1 MKIFIT
7 GKNGFIAQTLII
19 RLLEDNHIIETSSQ
33 GDDLKLKLEEFQP
46 DIIYH
51 LAAETITNDKMVESN
66 ILLTHII
73 LEYCRH
79 NPIKKLLV
87 FGSSSEYGR
96 KTVPI
101 KETDLLEPQTMY
113 EGTKACATLLSRC
126 YAYTYNI
133 PTTVIRPMS
142 VYGPLEKPNKFM
154 TLLFSKKLKYLN
166 EAYHDWIYIDD
177 FIEGT
182 LTVMNYEEVE
192 IFNIVNIGYGKQYSN
207 TFIMKEVEK
216 LMDYKFNCVID
227 EIKGKVYD
235 SMSWVC
241 DPTLLNNKYKF
252 FPKYTIQEGLAAH
265 YHIFKNSL
273 ISEHTLSTSSTDIP

>member
-7 GKNGFIAQTLII
+7 GKNGFIAQHLIKH
-19 RLLEDNHIIETSSQ
+19 LLNAGHIIEGSSQ
-33 GDDLKLKLEEFQP
+33 GDNMYAKLKEFQP

-51 LAAETITNDKMVESN
+51 LAAETSSNDKMVESN

-96 KTVPI
+96 KPTPI
-101 KETDLLEPQTMY
+101 KETDILEPQTIY
-113 EGTKACATLLSRC
+113 EGTKACATLLSRS

-133 PTTVIRPMS
+133 TTTVIRPMS

-154 TLLFSKKLKYLN
+154 SLLFSKKLKYLS

-177 FIEGT
+177 FR
-182 LTVMNYEEVE
+182 
-192 IFNIVNIGYGKQYSN
+192 YS
-207 TFIMKEVEK
+207 I
-216 LMDYKFNCVID
+216 
-227 EIKGKVYD
+227 
-235 SMSWVC
+235 
-241 DPTLLNNKYKF
+241 
-252 FPKYTIQEGLAAH
+252 
-265 YHIFKNSL
+265 
-273 ISEHTLSTSSTDIP
+273 

>member
-1 MKIFIT
+1 MKVFIT
-7 GKNGFIAQTLII
+7 GKNGFIAQNLII
-19 RLLEDNHIIETSSQ
+19 RLLKDNHIIGSSSQ
-33 GDDLKLKLEEFQP
+33 GDNVKLKLEEFNP
-46 DIIYH
+46 DIICH
-51 LAAETITNDKMVESN
+51 LAMEGHDPHRMVESN
-66 ILLTHII
+66 ILLTHTI
-73 LEYCRH
+73 LEYCRL
-79 NPIKKLLV
+79 NPIKKLV
-87 FGSSSEYGR
+87 IFGSSSEYGR
-96 KTVPI
+96 KTTPM

-113 EGTKACATLLSRC
+113 DGTKACATLLSRC

-142 VYGPLEKPNKFM
+142 VYGQLEKSYKFM

-182 LTVMNYEEVE
+182 LTVMNYEEEE

-207 TFIMKEVEK
+207 TFIVEEVEK
-216 LMDYKFNCVID
+216 LMNYKFNYVID
-227 EIKGKVYD
+227 ETKGKVYD

-252 FPKYTIQEGLAAH
+252 FPKYTIQEGLAAQ
-265 YHIFKNSL
+265 YHAFKNSL
-273 ISEHTLSTSSTDIP
+273 ISEHTLSTSSSVIP

>member
-1 MKIFIT
+1 MKVFIT
-7 GKNGFIAQTLII
+7 GKNGFIAQNLII
-19 RLLEDNHIIETSSQ
+19 RLLQNNDIIETSSQ
-33 GDDLKLKLEEFQP
+33 GDNLKLKLEEFQP
-46 DIIYH
+46 DIICH
-51 LAAETITNDKMVESN
+51 LAAETSSNDKMLESN
-66 ILLTHII
+66 ILLTHTI
-73 LEYCRH
+73 LEYCRQ

-96 KTVPI
+96 KTTPI

-142 VYGPLEKPNKFM
+142 VYGPFEKPNKFM

-177 FIEGT
+177 FIQGT
-182 LTVMNYEEVE
+182 LAVMNYEEEE

-207 TFIMKEVEK
+207 TFIVEEVEK

-227 EIKGKVYD
+227 ATKGKAYD
-235 SMSWVC
+235 SNSWVC

-252 FPKYTIQEGLAAH
+252 FPKYTIQEGLAT
-265 YHIFKNSL
+265 YYEKFK
-273 ISEHTLSTSSTDIP
+273 